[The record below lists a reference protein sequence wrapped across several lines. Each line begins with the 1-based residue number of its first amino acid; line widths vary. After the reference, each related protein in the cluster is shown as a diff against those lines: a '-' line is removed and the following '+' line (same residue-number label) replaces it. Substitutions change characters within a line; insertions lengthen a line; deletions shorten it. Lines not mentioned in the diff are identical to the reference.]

1 MLNDI
6 IKFKI
11 HIQGSLESYEEFVA
25 VEVERE
31 LEEAAN
37 GADVEEEDAEDFDA

>member
-11 HIQGSLESYEEFVA
+11 HIQGSLEAYEEFVA

-31 LEEAAN
+31 CAEQEAAVP
-37 GADVEEEDAEDFDA
+37 GADDVFMED